1 MITLIW
7 VNDDNKIIITWLTF
21 CRKVYY
27 ANNSKVAKF
36 GKILLNLKFDEPK
49 IKKKIDSINSIS
61 WNNWYALNQIHF
73 MEKSCE
79 TSILIHLI
87 YGILMTSEIK
97 LQLSLSHVEWEWNL
111 TNLIDYLLKIFVKLK
126 KFV

>member
-97 LQLSLSHVEWEWNL
+97 LQVSLSHVEWEWNL

>member
-49 IKKKIDSINSIS
+49 LKKKIDSINSIS

-79 TSILIHLI
+79 ISILIHLI

>member
-27 ANNSKVAKF
+27 ANNSKFAKF

>member
-1 MITLIW
+1 MITLTW

-49 IKKKIDSINSIS
+49 LKKKIDSFNSIS
-61 WNNWYALNQIHF
+61 
-73 MEKSCE
+73 
-79 TSILIHLI
+79 
-87 YGILMTSEIK
+87 
-97 LQLSLSHVEWEWNL
+97 
-111 TNLIDYLLKIFVKLK
+111 
-126 KFV
+126 

>member
-1 MITLIW
+1 MITLTW

>member
-49 IKKKIDSINSIS
+49 IQKKIDSINSIS

>member
-49 IKKKIDSINSIS
+49 KKKKIDSINSIS

>member
-7 VNDDNKIIITWLTF
+7 VNDDNKIIITWLSF

-61 WNNWYALNQIHF
+61 WNNWYALNQVHF

-111 TNLIDYLLKIFVKLK
+111 THLIDYLLKIFVKLK